1 MPVIDPSRLAQQVAK
16 LQAVAADPAELTQA
30 VAKLLDE
37 YLDRTHRLPLED
49 STVPAP
55 VHRAVLHALV
65 GALEDD
71 DEAVARAA
79 AALWRA
85 TPIAAKS
92 LAASLIGSYPGS
104 AAADLAEAWAA
115 EAVPPRVIQLL
126 GEVGLTSWRRM
137 HPSEFLLRAEG
148 WLADRRRLLA
158 FYGLR
163 AAVLEP
169 EFEDLPAIF
178 QLLDGIGGRVR
189 GESKRAFGLLIKALA
204 SRSANETVQFLV
216 EQAAAGTPGT
226 AWMRALLSDRSFRSP
241 R

>member
-1 MPVIDPSRLAQQVAK
+1 MPAIDPSRLARQVAD

-37 YLDRTHRLPLED
+37 YVDRTHRLPLED

-85 TPIAAKS
+85 TPIASKS
-92 LAASLIGSYPGS
+92 LAASLIGSCPGRS
-104 AAADLAEAWAA
+104 AADLAEAWAA
-115 EAVPPRVIQLL
+115 EAVPPGVIQLL

-137 HPSEFLLRAEG
+137 HPSEFLQRAEG
-148 WLADRRRLLA
+148 WLADSRRLLA

-169 EFEDLPAIF
+169 EFEDLPAVF
-178 QLLDGIGGRVR
+178 RLLDGIGGRVR

-204 SRSANETVQFLV
+204 SRSANETAQFLV
-216 EQAAAGTPGT
+216 EQAEAGTPGT
-226 AWMRALLSDRSFRSP
+226 AWMKALLSDRAFRSP